1 MRVDGGF
8 EGFRGVPN
16 LVVQI
21 CFKFCGIHWF
31 HKFFKLCQ
39 SQQMLVAF
47 AWGMSRGIT
56 PAMHLLS
63 ERADNLVIF
72 SRMDAVD
79 KACDA
84 HDTLGAKSANDL
96 PMMELPSGGR
106 APSVWV
112 AAGATHESPDWG
124 V

>member
-1 MRVDGGF
+1 
-8 EGFRGVPN
+8 
-16 LVVQI
+16 
-21 CFKFCGIHWF
+21 
-31 HKFFKLCQ
+31 
-39 SQQMLVAF
+39 MLVAF

-106 APSVWV
+106 VPSVLV
-112 AAGATHESPDWG
+112 AAGATHESSNWDVGSVLCVARSLIMIHLVGRCYNSMVCFMG
-124 V
+124 VAIPPKHIR

>member
-1 MRVDGGF
+1 
-8 EGFRGVPN
+8 
-16 LVVQI
+16 
-21 CFKFCGIHWF
+21 
-31 HKFFKLCQ
+31 
-39 SQQMLVAF
+39 MLVAF

-106 APSVWV
+106 VPSVLV
-112 AAGATHESPDWG
+112 AAGAPHESSNWDVGSVLCVQHEINPKPNPCESLALEEPPSLPPQFSRG
-124 V
+124 QPSPM